1 MMWAEQKGLVMF
13 AALLPLLL
21 PILGDVVKRVVP
33 DESAA
38 KEAESALARE
48 LLLRQ
53 GELETAAASIVKAE
67 AESEHWLTASWRPI
81 VMLTFTALIVT
92 RWLGYS
98 APGISEAEVLKLWSI
113 VELGLG
119 GYVIGR
125 SVEKV
130 APAVLSALKK

>member
-1 MMWAEQKGLVMF
+1 MF

-38 KEAESALARE
+38 TQAEAALARE

-53 GELETAAASIVKAE
+53 GELEIAAAGIVKAE
-67 AESEHWLTASWRPI
+67 AESEHWLTSSWRPI
-81 VMLTFTALIVT
+81 VMLTFTGLIVARAFGFT
-92 RWLGYS
+92 
-98 APGISEAEVLKLWSI
+98 APGVSEGEWVRLWSL

-130 APAVLSALKK
+130 APAVLSVLKK